1 MIYMGVFD
9 IHCVV
14 CGITATGIHWYEND
28 LEDLK
33 AILDRGKFNIPSNS
47 KYKLRLGKKEKEIDP
62 KLSENYKKFIKDVNK
77 LKPKFKWTDKLCLVT
92 DKKVINIDAKNQS
105 DNGSF
110 EKGGKYYETMRFNW
124 DYSERALVCHRS
136 CYKLLSDKLK
146 YKLNISDIEGKLSDV
161 SMLKSY
167 GNIVDKYTNR
177 QEFPWTWMILNTY
190 TFNIFERLLNEN
202 KKLKVSSNVDFLM
215 DPLKNKRNETRILNI
230 WKKLAKKSSKKLKKD
245 RPSPSESATLFK
257 VGTKK
262 KGNDGNIYEVVV
274 NKNNVKR
281 WKKIAKK

>member
-1 MIYMGVFD
+1 MGVFD

-33 AILDRGKFNIPSNS
+33 EILDIGKFNIPSNS

-62 KLSENYKKFIKDVNK
+62 KLIENYKKFIKDVNK

-92 DKKVINIDAKNQS
+92 DKKVVNVDLKNQS
-105 DNGSF
+105 DGGSF
-110 EKGGKYYETMRFNW
+110 EKGNKYYETMKFNW
-124 DYSERALVCHRS
+124 NYSERALVCHRS

-146 YKLNISDIEGKLSDV
+146 YKLNISDIEGKLNDM

-167 GNIVDKYTNR
+167 GNIVDKYTNH
-177 QEFPWTWMILNTY
+177 QEFPWTWMILNEDP
-190 TFNIFERLLNEN
+190 FNRFERLLNEN
-202 KKLKVSSNVDFLM
+202 RKLKVSSNVDFLM
-215 DPLKNKRNETRILNI
+215 DPLKNKKNETRILNV
-230 WKKLAKKSSKKLKKD
+230 WKKLAKKSSKKVEKKD

-262 KGNDGNIYEVVV
+262 KGNDGNMYEVVV

-281 WKKIAKK
+281 WKKITKKK